1 MLRWWFYGDVKKLHR
16 TSVKC
21 WTAQQSFNRLIA
33 EFVVFSLHC
42 EGRGI
47 LVTQNCSFIAQK
59 QQKLYDDWGI
69 VSIGW
74 KFRKQITIIDYNAN
88 CNWYFLQGLLGCVSL
103 NSGLNQHYLLPMP
116 TCNLLPIGNAKINSH
131 KDIQSSYLRTNTRTT
146 AKQCTFL
153 VIRVLELTLTLL

>member
-1 MLRWWFYGDVKKLHR
+1 MLRWWFYGDVKKLYR

-33 EFVVFSLHC
+33 ESLVFSLHC

-59 QQKLYDDWGI
+59 QQKLHDDRGI
-69 VSIGW
+69 VSNGW
-74 KFRKQITIIDYNAN
+74 KFRKQITIIDKRQLQLIFPPRTTRM
-88 CNWYFLQGLLGCVSL
+88 CFLKFRFKSTLFLL
-103 NSGLNQHYLLPMP
+103 P

-153 VIRVLELTLTLL
+153 VIRVLGLTLTLL